1 MSNMPMGPQSCG
13 TVTTLRPGR
22 GSRAVLCLNPKHGP
36 QSHERLVP
44 DVPRKIP
51 FPAPL
56 NKLKDTAVDALKN
69 PRGTSERLIGQAKG
83 AATAG
88 RHLAGGLATQVVDQV
103 NTRTRRRRAADAPRA
118 ESKLDTHAAPSPAP
132 RKAHGDPV
140 APHPAPD
147 APSAEPVPTTEAR
160 VTATKATPAD
170 VAKKAAAKKTPGKKT
185 PAKKTPAKKTAAKKA
200 AAKKTAKKA
209 PAEKAAVESGSPT
222 PEAAT
227 GAPGDKLPPRTASA
241 SAPAP
246 PPTEVEP
253 NPEATPPR

>member
-1 MSNMPMGPQSCG
+1 M
-13 TVTTLRPGR
+13 
-22 GSRAVLCLNPKHGP
+22 LCLNPKHGP

-51 FPAPL
+51 LPAPL

-69 PRGTSERLIGQAKG
+69 PRGTSGRLIGQAKG

-118 ESKLDTHAAPSPAP
+118 ESRLDTHAVPSPAP

-140 APHPAPD
+140 APHPATD

-170 VAKKAAAKKTPGKKT
+170 VAKKAAAKKSPT
-185 PAKKTPAKKTAAKKA
+185 KKTAAKKA

-209 PAEKAAVESGSPT
+209 PAEKAAVDSGGPT

-241 SAPAP
+241 PAPAP